1 MQPRYIHY
9 SSRPEAP
16 SVPPHA
22 INQFS
27 GGTGPLGVY
36 AYQEDAH
43 HTFGADRKYVFI
55 LEPSVPVLHTD
66 RYTEAELDA
75 DLANIETTIDISR
88 ARRMWDKLVARGEA
102 RNSTAPFA
110 MLWYVVGHVTRSTD
124 PEDRPGSGQS
134 GCADPALAAD
144 LLISLGYEA
153 IDDRKGMMY
162 SSEPEQALFLTDRS
176 FRVVSRSVR
185 DLTPFVHNPPWVGQV
200 LADTL
205 KTVQSTVR
213 PEWLPSLASVKR
225 GKRGAIVSTVKE
237 YGCGVYG
244 CVIPT
249 LDPNVVLKLTTDD
262 TEAQFAADVADT
274 LVAPICVGY
283 HAVLETKVKH
293 ARRTVYL
300 LWRDSA
306 DKVGGIREEP
316 NGDWAVH
323 YIAKQHA
330 AAQVAFRALHA
341 QGMTADTDRLLV
353 LWAESCEEMARQT
366 QFPDLRALG
375 DGLVE
380 VWGQQSIFFGDIHDG
395 NLGQVDGRW
404 VITDPG
410 NIAVVDRSLVKNP
423 PRAMRR
429 NPGTDVLAAKI
440 QAAARKVATGPG
452 RTSAYIADVWKQLE
466 REGSTGSASYDEFR
480 CELINL
486 FRASEI
492 ILEVAK
498 DKRTASAKAS
508 ALSIGNTVF
517 HTIGVAGAQQAPA
530 RRAPA
535 TDRGSDARSK
545 RAPAHMTDVEFAR
558 VVNEIASD
566 TDPRARMGDRKIFIS
581 DIWDVASADPEI
593 GDMGEKEFKR
603 RLVEAHRA
611 QRLILSRAD
620 LVSAMDPEHVR
631 RSETVTDG
639 ATFHFVNDQKFAP
652 KAPPKPSASVDI
664 LPAVLN
670 AVRDMPPSGR
680 FGNDKVFIS
689 EVWRVVSEDARIKP
703 MGLPS
708 FKRWLITANRE
719 RKLDLARADMPAAM
733 NPHQVKESEIQDLGA
748 TFHFIID
755 RSAGRRGYG

>member
-1 MQPRYIHY
+1 M
-9 SSRPEAP
+9 
-16 SVPPHA
+16 
-22 INQFS
+22 N
-27 GGTGPLGVY
+27 
-36 AYQEDAH
+36 
-43 HTFGADRKYVFI
+43 
-55 LEPSVPVLHTD
+55 
-66 RYTEAELDA
+66 
-75 DLANIETTIDISR
+75 
-88 ARRMWDKLVARGEA
+88 LV
-102 RNSTAPFA
+102 
-110 MLWYVVGHVTRSTD
+110 D
-124 PEDRPGSGQS
+124 
-134 GCADPALAAD
+134 
-144 LLISLGYEA
+144 
-153 IDDRKGMMY
+153 
-162 SSEPEQALFLTDRS
+162 
-176 FRVVSRSVR
+176 
-185 DLTPFVHNPPWVGQV
+185 NPPWVGQV

-330 AAQVAFRALHA
+330 AAQVAFRALHS

-366 QFPDLRALG
+366 QFPDLRELG

-423 PRAMRR
+423 PRGMHR
-429 NPGTDVLAAKI
+429 NPGADVLAAKI

-466 REGSTGSASYDEFR
+466 REGATGSASYDEFR

-498 DKRTASAKAS
+498 DKRTAGAKAS

-545 RAPAHMTDVEFAR
+545 RAPTRMTDVEFAR
-558 VVNEIASD
+558 VVNEITSE
-566 TDPRARMGDRKIFIS
+566 TDDPSARFGDRKVFVS
-581 DIWDVASADPEI
+581 AIWDVASADPEI
-593 GDMGEKEFKR
+593 GDMGEREFKR
-603 RLVEAHRA
+603 RLVAAHQA
-611 QRLILSRAD
+611 QRITLSRAD
-620 LVSAMDPEHVR
+620 LVSAMPPDLVR
-631 RSETVTDG
+631 KSEIIADG
-639 ATFHFVNDQKFAP
+639 ATFHFVNDRNFT
-652 KAPPKPSASVDI
+652 PPAGPPVDI
-664 LPAVLN
+664 LAAVKQAVSEMPSSGRYGTNNVFISEIWRAISADPRIRSMGLPAFKRWLVTANRDQRLSMARADLVDDMDQRMVAESQINHLNAQFHFVLDNKKEPWEMMASPPHRAMPYPNADLLPAVQKAVQK
-670 AVRDMPPSGR
+670 AVREMPPSGR
-680 FGNDKVFIS
+680 FGVAKVFIS
-689 EVWRVVSEDARIKP
+689 EVWRVISEDPRIKQI
-703 MGLPS
+703 GIVA
-708 FKRWLITANRE
+708 FKRWLIAANRD
-719 RKLDLARADMPAAM
+719 RDIDLARADLVGAM
-733 NPHQVKESEIQDLGA
+733 NPNQVRESETESMGT
-748 TFHFIID
+748 TFHFIVD
-755 RSAGRRGYG
+755 RDAERRGFG